1 MVAVNEKIDPALEKK
16 RFPQFLPS
24 GQKHCAEGERH
35 TKGQHKLSQAGFRCT
50 KRVALMR
57 QLTILQLM
65 NKSFNL
71 NARHSRKPGIVY
83 TLQASWLQTGHPS
96 VCVYIVM
103 LLFLRFS
110 WLSKCL
116 KWCFLSLFVYLP
128 HNLHSWHELIIIKS
142 FKNFSGMS
150 ERPRLTVTIGW
161 WSIDLYCLTKS
172 RNPFGLQYPGP
183 LTLTHVSDPVS
194 AKQANVTNQQPT
206 LRKAFVNCTVPQDIF
221 TKSTKT

>member
-1 MVAVNEKIDPALEKK
+1 MVAVSEKIDFALEKK

-57 QLTILQLM
+57 QLAILQLM
-65 NKSFNL
+65 NKSFYL

-83 TLQASWLQTGHPS
+83 TLQASWLQTRHPS

-142 FKNFSGMS
+142 FKNFSGVS
-150 ERPRLTVTIGW
+150 ERARRTVTIGGGQ
-161 WSIDLYCLTKS
+161 LTFIVLLRAEIHLDCS
-172 RNPFGLQYPGP
+172 NLGP
-183 LTLTHVSDPVS
+183 
-194 AKQANVTNQQPT
+194 
-206 LRKAFVNCTVPQDIF
+206 
-221 TKSTKT
+221 